1 MHRTPSG
8 SGLAP
13 WPLFSCAAHRALA
26 AVHGLKEK
34 KTELGQGGSVVTGSA
49 GPQGAQNA
57 ARELVRCDAPVAT
70 LALAENPNGY
80 IMGSGYQ
87 LPASP
92 VPLVKLLAQQSGCF
106 RVVDRAAGLKGT
118 VQEQELKDAGILR
131 KNNSTVAKGKG
142 YEAQYT
148 LTPSLTFSEQDAG
161 RGLAGVIAMIP
172 VLRDI
177 AGLAGLVE
185 QVKFKEAQ
193 TALLLSDNE
202 TTEQVAAATG
212 SARTT
217 DLGVGGLVFGKLG
230 GAAGAGWSNTNEGKV
245 IAAAF
250 LDAHNQLVVQAR
262 GLKAQ
267 QAMAAAGPPRPYKL
281 PESVLVVIHTPA
293 LEVLLI
299 RRTGGEGHWQSV
311 TGSKDALDEPFAETA
326 RREVAEETGIDTQA
340 PGCLLTDWALENVYD
355 IWPQWLH
362 RYAPGVVRN
371 RERVFGLRVPAGT
384 PVVLSPREHDA
395 YEWLPWQQ
403 AADRCFSASNAEACL
418 LLPRFL
424 HLG

>member
-1 MHRTPSG
+1 MTRHLWS
-8 SGLAP
+8 
-13 WPLFSCAAHRALA
+13 ALA
-26 AVHGLKEK
+26 IAACLQLLTACGEK

-49 GPQGAQNA
+49 GPQGAHNA
-57 ARELVRCDAPVAT
+57 AKELLRCDAPVAT
-70 LALAENPNGY
+70 VALAENPHGY
-80 IMGSGYQ
+80 TYGAAYQ
-87 LPASP
+87 LPPSP

-106 RVVDRAAGLKGT
+106 RVVDRGAGLRAT
-118 VQEQELKDAGILR
+118 VREQELKEAGVLR
-131 KNNSTVAKGKG
+131 QQNSTVAKGRG

-161 RGLAGVIAMIP
+161 RGLGGVIAMIP

-262 GLKAQ
+262 AL
-267 QAMAAAGPPRPYKL
+267 QAKELPPPVPTTTAVQRPK
-281 PESVLVVIHTPA
+281 
-293 LEVLLI
+293 
-299 RRTGGEGHWQSV
+299 GG
-311 TGSKDALDEPFAETA
+311 
-326 RREVAEETGIDTQA
+326 
-340 PGCLLTDWALENVYD
+340 
-355 IWPQWLH
+355 
-362 RYAPGVVRN
+362 
-371 RERVFGLRVPAGT
+371 
-384 PVVLSPREHDA
+384 
-395 YEWLPWQQ
+395 
-403 AADRCFSASNAEACL
+403 
-418 LLPRFL
+418 
-424 HLG
+424 